1 MRRAIVVGAS
11 SGIGEALVRRLCAQG
26 WHVVAVARREAE
38 LSALVQGI
46 TEGRAG
52 RADLLVHDVTQVAE
66 VAGAFAAAVDKLGGL
81 DAIVYNAGVMP
92 RVAIDE
98 YDTAK
103 DAWMVEVN
111 VIGAMA
117 WLNEAA
123 RLLQTQG
130 SGVIVGVG
138 SVAGDRGRAGQPA
151 YNASKAA
158 LHTYLE
164 ALRNRLSGRGV
175 RVVTIK
181 PGPVRTAMVGDRKMP
196 LMVEASAA
204 AEVIAA
210 SIDSGALV
218 RYVHWAWGPIMQ
230 VIRHIP
236 SFVFRR
242 MGMD

>member
-26 WHVVAVARREAE
+26 WHVVAIARREAE
-38 LSALVQGI
+38 LQALVSSI
-46 TEGRAG
+46 SEGRAG
-52 RADLLVHDVTQVAE
+52 RVDMLVHDVTRVPDVAP
-66 VAGAFAAAVDKLGGL
+66 AFASAVATLGGL
-81 DAIVYNAGVMP
+81 DAIVYNAGVLP
-92 RVAIDE
+92 RVELDE

-103 DAWMVEVN
+103 DVWTIEVN

-123 RLLQTQG
+123 RYLYAQRR
-130 SGVIVGVG
+130 GVIVGVG

-158 LHTYLE
+158 LHTFLE
-164 ALRNRLSGRGV
+164 ALRNRLDRHGV

-181 PGPVRTAMVGDRKMP
+181 PGPVRTAMLTGRSMP
-196 LMVEASAA
+196 LTVEADDVAG
-204 AEVIAA
+204 VITA
-210 SIDSGALV
+210 SIDGGPLT
-218 RYVHWAWGPIMQ
+218 RYTHWAWAPIMQ

-236 SFVFRR
+236 SFAFRR
-242 MGMD
+242 MNLN

>member
-11 SGIGEALVRRLCAQG
+11 SGIGEALVRRLCADG

-38 LSALVQGI
+38 LRAIAASI
-46 TEGRAG
+46 TEGRGG
-52 RADLLVHDVTQVAE
+52 RVDVVVHDVTEAQAA
-66 VAGAFAAAVDKLGGL
+66 AGAFVQAVDTLGGL
-81 DAIVYNAGVMP
+81 DAIVYNAGVLP
-92 RVAIDE
+92 RVEIDE

-103 DAWMVEVN
+103 DAWTVEVN

-123 RLLQTQG
+123 RHMHAQRA
-130 SGVIVGVG
+130 GVIVGVG
-138 SVAGDRGRAGQPA
+138 SVAGDRGRAGQPG

-164 ALRNRLSGRGV
+164 ALRNRLSRDGV

-181 PGPVRTAMVGDRKMP
+181 PGPVRTAMLGDRQMP
-196 LMVEASAA
+196 LTVEAGAV
-204 AEVIAA
+204 AEVIA
-210 SIDSGALV
+210 SSLTSGPLV
-218 RYVHWAWGPIMQ
+218 RYVHWGWGPIMM

-242 MGMD
+242 LGLD